1 MAFSLQS
8 VMTVITKCDSFLITK
23 CDNLFIT
30 MCHGL
35 LLQSATAFF
44 IRKWDSSF
52 YYKVRQLFYYNVRWF
67 IITNYDAAYSL
78 ESAMTVVTKCDLA
91 GFLFFF
97 PYTSEFHC
105 EMRVRCLVSR
115 QTPST
120 VTSRAFLK
128 QRTQTHASKQL

>member
-23 CDNLFIT
+23 CDNFFIT

-67 IITNYDAAYSL
+67 IITNYDGL
-78 ESAMTVVTKCDLA
+78 FIRKCDDGYYKVRPCWLS
-91 GFLFFF
+91 FFF
-97 PYTSEFHC
+97 SYTSEFHC